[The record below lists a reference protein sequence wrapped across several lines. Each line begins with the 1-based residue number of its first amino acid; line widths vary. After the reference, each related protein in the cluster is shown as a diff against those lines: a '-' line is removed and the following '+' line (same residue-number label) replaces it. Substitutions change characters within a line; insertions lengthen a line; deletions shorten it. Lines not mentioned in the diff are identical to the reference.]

1 MMPLDL
7 YAKCHAFQGI
17 GMQQSLGH
25 SFGESTMSSTQVQLW
40 YNQLKECPE
49 DVNDYAISG
58 RPSMSTTDEN
68 IEAVKKMILDNCR
81 ITILEV
87 ADDVDISFGSW
98 QTIFT
103 DVLGMKNAAVKIEY
117 IFSAN

>member
-1 MMPLDL
+1 
-7 YAKCHAFQGI
+7 
-17 GMQQSLGH
+17 
-25 SFGESTMSSTQVQLW
+25 
-40 YNQLKECPE
+40 
-49 DVNDYAISG
+49 
-58 RPSMSTTDEN
+58 MSTTDEN